1 MHALRHELPVT
12 IEEDGVVIREIE
24 WGDFHIGHET
34 YETAFDV
41 APAEGVTG
49 RYVPVPALGIWH
61 PGPDARPLPG
71 SGRDCRGGR
80 CLLPATG
87 TRTGDGGRDGGH
99 RVQPEGGIP
108 ADHGGGRT

>member
-49 RYVPVPALGIWH
+49 RYVPVPALGTASGAGCASATRI
-61 PGPDARPLPG
+61 GKRLPRRAM
-71 SGRDCRGGR
+71 STTCHRD
-80 CLLPATG
+80 T
-87 TRTGDGGRDGGH
+87 H
-99 RVQPEGGIP
+99 R
-108 ADHGGGRT
+108 